1 MHGPILC
8 QDDDEPDFTL
18 MNKRKGGSKHKIVDP
33 NKNQKGGVRAKIELE
48 KPQQNTRPDQG

>member
-48 KPQQNTRPDQG
+48 KPQQNIRPD